1 MLRTHKPQ
9 TKIETRESDI
19 YYVLASFIEVD
30 GRPYSLELVKRTKS
44 DDMFERENVLNQL
57 LVRNRQVYMDSV
69 TKVYNRR
76 YYDERLKNLEGWFSF
91 AMIDMDNFKHIN
103 DRFGHQAGDAALYR
117 AAQAIKSQIRSDD
130 ELVRYG
136 GDEFFLLFRDL
147 PQQILEK
154 KLQSIRAALD
164 EIVIEEY
171 PELHISASIGGD
183 YGEAKARFQ
192 NDERIVRFLNMFPGD
207 DSMQN
212 LTNAMNTGDTTT
224 AFRAVHTLKGVALN
238 LGFGSLAH
246 ASSQMTEALRAV
258 RIRCLK
264 AYSRS
269 MWRCRRSTLPC
280 AARSS
285 SSKSN

>member
-1 MLRTHKPQ
+1 VEKEAPLRKLHFAGGLRTHKPQ

-30 GRPYSLELVKRTKS
+30 GRPYSLELVKRIKS

-76 YYDERLKNLEGWFSF
+76 YYDERLKNLEGRFSF

-103 DRFGHQAGDAALYR
+103 DRFGHQAGD
-117 AAQAIKSQIRSDD
+117 
-130 ELVRYG
+130 
-136 GDEFFLLFRDL
+136 
-147 PQQILEK
+147 
-154 KLQSIRAALD
+154 
-164 EIVIEEY
+164 
-171 PELHISASIGGD
+171 
-183 YGEAKARFQ
+183 
-192 NDERIVRFLNMFPGD
+192 
-207 DSMQN
+207 
-212 LTNAMNTGDTTT
+212 TTT
-224 AFRAVHTLKGVALN
+224 AFRAVNTLKGVALN
-238 LGFGSLAH
+238 LGLGSLAH

-264 AYSRS
+264 AYSHS

>member
-1 MLRTHKPQ
+1 M
-9 TKIETRESDI
+9 
-19 YYVLASFIEVD
+19 LASFIEVD
-30 GRPYSLELVKRTKS
+30 GRPYSLELVKRIKS

-57 LVRNRQVYMDSV
+57 LVRDRQVYMDSV

-76 YYDERLKNLEGWFSF
+76 YYDERLKNLEGRFSF

-136 GDEFFLLFRDL
+136 G
-147 PQQILEK
+147 
-154 KLQSIRAALD
+154 
-164 EIVIEEY
+164 
-171 PELHISASIGGD
+171 G

-238 LGFGSLAH
+238 LGLGSLAH

-264 AYSRS
+264 AYSHS
-269 MWRCRRSTLPC
+269 MWRCRRSALPC